1 MSINVLHG
9 NVGYFGTQAVGTL
22 IVLVSA
28 RQGGQQG
35 AQIVQDAI
43 DELAEHVHSW
53 RELSEDLNDD
63 LGHSVDEAFAGE
75 AAADRLIGT
84 YGDVNDVRTDNEE
97 VLA

>member
-1 MSINVLHG
+1 M
-9 NVGYFGTQAVGTL
+9 
-22 IVLVSA
+22 
-28 RQGGQQG
+28 
-35 AQIVQDAI
+35 QDAI

-75 AAADRLIGT
+75 AATNRLIGT